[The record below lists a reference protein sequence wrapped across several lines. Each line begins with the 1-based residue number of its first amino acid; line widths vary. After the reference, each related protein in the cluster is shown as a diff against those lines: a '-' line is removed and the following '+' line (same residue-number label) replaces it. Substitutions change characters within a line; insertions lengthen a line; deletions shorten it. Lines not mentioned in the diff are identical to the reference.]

1 MFFRVRLC
9 LEGIPVHAWNPEIV
23 ERLIGRSYA
32 LECIDTD
39 LLHPDDTRTID
50 VWAWT
55 PNPSKIPKCLWM
67 VVTGR
72 GDASSSVTITM
83 KPPAPW
89 MKGAQFRVLIHL
101 EWIHD
106 YTSASTDHFG
116 EGGLAAPEPERRRL
130 PWHRGAVDGEPA
142 PQAEFPLFN
151 VPPPVWK
158 GGQDRREEELRR
170 VRQGGSSRR
179 GDAAKDDRARQQ
191 PWYNNDHPRHTWERH
206 LRHDEHDD
214 DGNPGAHGSRSRS
227 IRGAGNVGQEP
238 VFRVR
243 DRSPPRRNWGS
254 GHDGRHRDASPPAPI
269 DKLVTIRDLR
279 AENDA
284 RLRFL
289 FRAQAASMQDVTNN
303 LVKNHSVRLNHD
315 LVIPAMNN
323 YINKALWLADKLG
336 IDDEPIPAPVFVTGN
351 EALSSGNAVAAAPR
365 NGEAAG
371 SPLEL
376 AQSTSRWRQP
386 SRGSNSTCRLLKMAA
401 AAQASADLQLA
412 CISAGQ
418 PASPA
423 SVIPP
428 SPTGEGK
435 RQLADV
441 THANAD
447 GNDNDNDNLG
457 LDVFFTTP
465 PPPAIRPGPEVL
477 RQVQVRRRR
486 TYDMSKVR
494 RGARLAAKPA
504 MPALKKAQ
512 INLCHQLG
520 LIADERAPIEKALI
534 DYINMYKGPLPQDV
548 VAALSTFFGIHDEFA
563 IQLDEAMMGLAGVGI
578 DDVQEVINEA
588 DE

>member
-1 MFFRVRLC
+1 MLVLISTVWAQRTKRALTR
-9 LEGIPVHAWNPEIV
+9 A
-23 ERLIGRSYA
+23 LIGGAQPVEGWWA
-32 LECIDTD
+32 LVAQHTYKRKRWGSVAPSPKFVA
-39 LLHPDDTRTID
+39 LSPTNR
-50 VWAWT
+50 
-55 PNPSKIPKCLWM
+55 NPSRSGCAESDGKRHLRHAAAAILDYYGRLPRRRHGSCKCDQ
-67 VVTGR
+67 R
-72 GDASSSVTITM
+72 
-83 KPPAPW
+83 K
-89 MKGAQFRVLIHL
+89 VLPT
-101 EWIHD
+101 E
-106 YTSASTDHFG
+106 T
-116 EGGLAAPEPERRRL
+116 APEPERRRL
-130 PWHRGAVDGEPA
+130 PWHRGAVDGVPA
-142 PQAEFPLFN
+142 PQAEFPPFN

-158 GGQDRREEELRR
+158 VRQDRREEELRR

-179 GDAAKDDRARQQ
+179 GDAAKDDRARLQ
-191 PWYNNDHPRHTWERH
+191 PRYNNDHPRHTLERH
-206 LRHDEHDD
+206 RRHDEHDD

-254 GHDGRHRDASPPAPI
+254 GHDGRRRDASPPAPI

-289 FRAQAASMQDVTNN
+289 FKAQAASMQDVTNN
-303 LVKNHSVRLNHD
+303 LIKNHSL
-315 LVIPAMNN
+315 LC
-323 YINKALWLADKLG
+323 
-336 IDDEPIPAPVFVTGN
+336 FVTGN
-351 EALSSGNAVAAAPR
+351 EALSSGNAVVAAPG
-365 NGEAAG
+365 NDEAAG

-376 AQSTSRWRQP
+376 AQYDVPVAATFQ
-386 SRGSNSTCRLLKMAA
+386 RLKQYLQAVEDGAPQAITMEMVAGALDRMQAA

-412 CISAGQ
+412 CISVGQ

-423 SVIPP
+423 SVVPP
-428 SPTGEGK
+428 SPTGEGE
-435 RQLADV
+435 RRLADV

-447 GNDNDNDNLG
+447 GNDNDNSG

-465 PPPAIRPGPEVL
+465 PPPAIRPEPEVL

-494 RGARLAAKPA
+494 RSARLAAKPA

-548 VAALSTFFGIHDEFA
+548 VAALSTFFGIHDEFE

>member
-1 MFFRVRLC
+1 
-9 LEGIPVHAWNPEIV
+9 
-23 ERLIGRSYA
+23 
-32 LECIDTD
+32 
-39 LLHPDDTRTID
+39 
-50 VWAWT
+50 
-55 PNPSKIPKCLWM
+55 
-67 VVTGR
+67 
-72 GDASSSVTITM
+72 
-83 KPPAPW
+83 

-116 EGGLAAPEPERRRL
+116 EGGLAAAEPERRRL
-130 PWHRGAVDGEPA
+130 PWLHGAVDGEPA
-142 PQAEFPLFN
+142 PQAEFPPFN
-151 VPPPVWK
+151 VPPPVWTVR
-158 GGQDRREEELRR
+158 QDRREEELRR

-179 GDAAKDDRARQQ
+179 GDAAKGDRARQQ
-191 PWYNNDHPRHTWERH
+191 PRYNNDHPRHTWERH
-206 LRHDEHDD
+206 QRHDEHDD

-238 VFRVR
+238 VFRAR

-254 GHDGRHRDASPPAPI
+254 GHDGRRRDASSPAPI

-303 LVKNHSVRLNHD
+303 LIKNHSVRLNHD

-336 IDDEPIPAPVFVTGN
+336 FDDEPIPAPVFVTGN
-351 EALSSGNAVAAAPR
+351 EALSSGNVVGAAPG
-365 NGEAAG
+365 NGEATG

-376 AQSTSRWRQP
+376 AQYDVPVAAAFQ
-386 SRGSNSTCRLLKMAA
+386 RLKQYLQAVEDGTPQAITMEMVAGALDRMQAA
-401 AAQASADLQLA
+401 AAQASTDLQLV

-423 SVIPP
+423 SVVPP
-428 SPTGEGK
+428 SPMGEGV

-441 THANAD
+441 TLANAD
-447 GNDNDNDNLG
+447 GNDNDNSG

-494 RGARLAAKPA
+494 RSARLAAKPA

-563 IQLDEAMMGLAGVGI
+563 FQLDEAMMGLAGVGM